1 MHLTPHK
8 TNLTRPYYV
17 IQFERKFECEECV
30 NEFSVQSKLTEHQ
43 KSVHIGIRD
52 QCEQCDS
59 LPKMF

>member
-1 MHLTPHK
+1 MHLTPHN

-43 KSVHIGIRD
+43 KSVHIGIRH
-52 QCEQCDS
+52 Q
-59 LPKMF
+59 